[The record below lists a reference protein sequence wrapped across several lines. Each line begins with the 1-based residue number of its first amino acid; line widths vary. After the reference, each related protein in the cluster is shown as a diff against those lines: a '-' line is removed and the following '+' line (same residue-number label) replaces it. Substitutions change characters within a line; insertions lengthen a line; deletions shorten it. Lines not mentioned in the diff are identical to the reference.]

1 MIIVQWVGND
11 DSRTTTIPT
20 HGRIIIPTHNNSR
33 ITKPT
38 HGEADL
44 SVLLGQLLELH
55 ARAARVT
62 KKLER
67 ED

>member
-1 MIIVQWVGND
+1 MIIIQWVVNEH
-11 DSRTTTIPT
+11 SRIILIRT
-20 HGRIIIPTHNNSR
+20 HG
-33 ITKPT
+33 K
-38 HGEADL
+38 ADL

-67 ED
+67 QD